1 MKYET
6 EINAAYSRLG
16 FTPRGKQVS
25 QINDI
30 IIAFN
35 DDKIKNVVLSAPT
48 GTGKSIIGAVVAEV
62 MHELRH
68 PGINKFASFLLTATN
83 VLAHQYHE
91 SFGESESGD
100 FHIIKGASNYACS
113 ALSTPEEEQ
122 TAESCAMRV
131 FQKSGMTDTIDKHCN
146 MCPYQQAR
154 KAKEYARQLITN
166 YSYFFVDRLS
176 APNPMAPR
184 TVCVFDEAHLLNDLF
199 TEHNA
204 IYFSEKRLAGI
215 IEEISTVLNLGNTEV
230 FRSFK
235 EIRTDMQAGK
245 ITEENYRVY
254 VEQLAENYGMI
265 AEQAKTEAAESIRQP
280 AKYLKLVKLEKKY
293 QNYSSKIH
301 DLFDFDYPVVFE
313 YKPKDLKKMQAEH
326 EISIKPIFVGE
337 MFEALDNAEHNLLM
351 SATISEQYAKIT
363 MSLPGTTRHIR
374 LPPQFPP
381 ENKKVV
387 FFKPQVLNFNTM
399 KDPEVIKKLTKSVV
413 QIVDHHTQLGDRG
426 IILAPS
432 FAVGETIAAGL
443 RKPNYRV
450 FEHTRGTKLADIL
463 EEFKIYRAGPAVL
476 ITPSGY
482 EGVDLPGDLSRF
494 QVIVKM
500 PFASLGE
507 KRIKVIL
514 DRYPQIY
521 ALNAL
526 MKVTQGAGRSVR
538 SPEDHAVTYVLDMA
552 IQRAWTNGD
561 NEWADEFQTSFS
573 SLLGEDA

>member
-16 FTPRGKQVS
+16 FMPRGNQVS
-25 QINDI
+25 NINDI
-30 IIAFN
+30 VVAFN

-62 MHELRH
+62 MHALRH
-68 PGINKFASFLLTATN
+68 PGMNKNASFLLTATN

-91 SFGESESGD
+91 SFGDLEVDD

-113 ALSTPEEEQ
+113 ALSTPDEEQ
-122 TAESCAMRV
+122 TAESCAIRI
-131 FQKSGMTDTIDKHCN
+131 FEKSGMEETVNQHCN
-146 MCPYQQAR
+146 LCPYQQAR
-154 KAKEYARQLITN
+154 KAKDYARQLITN
-166 YSYFFVDRLS
+166 YSYYFVDRLTV
-176 APNPMAPR
+176 ANPMAPR

-245 ITEENYRVY
+245 ITNENYIVY
-254 VEQLAENYGMI
+254 VEQLAENYGLI
-265 AEQAKTEAAESIRQP
+265 CAQAETEAQEAIRQP
-280 AKYLKLVKLEKKY
+280 AKYLKLIKLSKKFK
-293 QNYSSKIH
+293 NYASKIH
-301 DLFDFDYPVVFE
+301 DMIDFDYPVVFE
-313 YKPKDLKKMQAEH
+313 YKPKDLKKQQAEH

-381 ENKKVV
+381 ENKKVI
-387 FFKPQVLNFNTM
+387 FYKPQVLNYTTM
-399 KDPEVIKKLTKSVV
+399 KDPEVIKGLTKSVV
-413 QIVDHHTQLGDRG
+413 EIVDHHTKKGERG

-443 RKPNYRV
+443 RNPRYRV

-494 QVIVKM
+494 QVLVKM
-500 PFASLGE
+500 PFASLGDE
-507 KRIKVIL
+507 RIKVIL
-514 DRYPQIY
+514 NRYPQIY

-538 SPEDHAVTYVLDMA
+538 SADDHAVTYVLDNA
-552 IQRAWTNGD
+552 IQRAWNNGD
-561 NEWADEFQTSFS
+561 NEWRDEFQTSFS
-573 SLLGEDA
+573 SQLSEL